1 MVKVNLVIDHKNWKF
16 RYPKINLFITKS
28 IKKILLS
35 IFSSH
40 KNNFEISIL
49 LTGSKNMKNLNK
61 KFRKINKDTDVLS
74 FPAEEKNFFE
84 KDLKSKKKV
93 YLGDV
98 ALSYQYIEAI
108 TKKQNSNF
116 DDYFKKYPLVYK
128 RVMNG
133 EGVIDRVGREEDK
146 QLIAMNI
153 GYINHDRARK
163 MLFKIMEE
171 NIEGWWD

>member
-16 RYPKINLFITKS
+16 KYPKVNLFLTKN

-40 KNNFEISIL
+40 KTNFEISIL

-74 FPAEEKNFFE
+74 FPAEEKDFFDE
-84 KDLKSKKKV
+84 DLKSKEKI

-108 TKKQNSNF
+108 TKKQKTSF
-116 DDYFKKYPLVYK
+116 DYYFKKMLVH
-128 RVMNG
+128 
-133 EGVIDRVGREEDK
+133 GV
-146 QLIAMNI
+146 LHLI
-153 GYINHDRARK
+153 GYEHNSLKKYKK
-163 MLFKIMEE
+163 MSSLEKKIIR
-171 NIEGWWD
+171 NI

>member
-1 MVKVNLVIDHKNWKF
+1 MIIKKKSQMVKVNLVIDHKNWKF
-16 RYPKINLFITKS
+16 RYPKINLFITRS

-40 KNNFEISIL
+40 KTNFEISIL

-74 FPAEEKNFFE
+74 FPAEEKNFFD

-116 DDYFKKYPLVYK
+116 DDYFKKMLVH
-128 RVMNG
+128 G
-133 EGVIDRVGREEDK
+133 
-146 QLIAMNI
+146 LLHLI
-153 GYINHDRARK
+153 GYEHNSLKKYKK
-163 MLFKIMEE
+163 MSLLEKKIIR
-171 NIEGWWD
+171 NI

>member
-1 MVKVNLVIDHKNWKF
+1 MIIKKKSQMVKVNLVIDHKNWKF
-16 RYPKINLFITKS
+16 RYPKINLFITRS

-40 KNNFEISIL
+40 KTNFEISIL

-74 FPAEEKNFFE
+74 FPAEEKDFFDE
-84 KDLKSKKKV
+84 DLKSKKKI

-108 TKKQNSNF
+108 TKKQKTSF
-116 DDYFKKYPLVYK
+116 DYYFKKMLVH
-128 RVMNG
+128 
-133 EGVIDRVGREEDK
+133 GV
-146 QLIAMNI
+146 LHLI
-153 GYINHDRARK
+153 GYEHNSLKKYKK
-163 MLFKIMEE
+163 MSLLEKKIIR
-171 NIEGWWD
+171 NI